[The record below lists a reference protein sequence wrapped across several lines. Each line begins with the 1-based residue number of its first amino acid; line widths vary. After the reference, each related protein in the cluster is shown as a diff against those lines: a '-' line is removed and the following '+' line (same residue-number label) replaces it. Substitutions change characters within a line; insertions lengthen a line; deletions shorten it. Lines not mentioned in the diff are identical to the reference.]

1 MSTEMADLVLED
13 ADEKMHKAVVHARA
27 EFASIRTGRAAPA
40 LVEKL
45 PVEYYGTETP
55 LQQLASFKVPEAR
68 QLLITPYDK
77 SLDRAPSRRRMQQ
90 SDLGLNPSND
100 GHAIRLSFPPLT
112 AERRKEFVKL
122 VKNMAEEGKI
132 TLRNH
137 RRAAPPRARGD
148 EEGQRALRGR
158 AQALRGRARQAA
170 STSTKPTSTRA
181 FGAKEKELLED

>member
-27 EFASIRTGRAAPA
+27 EFASIRTGRASPA

-45 PVEYYGTETP
+45 PIEYYGSETP
-55 LQQLASFKVPEAR
+55 LQQLASFTVPEAR
-68 QLLITPYDK
+68 QLLITPFDK
-77 SLDRAPSRRRMQQ
+77 SSIGAIEKALQM

-132 TLRNH
+132 SLRNH
-137 RRAAPPRARGD
+137 RRSARTELESMKKDGELSED
-148 EEGQRALRGR
+148 ELKRYEADLDKRIHVHEADIDV
-158 AQALRGRARQAA
+158 
-170 STSTKPTSTRA
+170 A
-181 FGAKEKELLED
+181 FGVKEKELLED